1 MEADIESAKRERH
14 YKNGQTN
21 HGLVP
26 SPNGEPPEMTTALV
40 TQPQYLPQERKRQE
54 QTEVEVGLVAQLV
67 KAPGGKLAG
76 DQYPVTH

>member
-14 YKNGQTN
+14 SKHGHIN

-26 SPNGEPPEMTTALV
+26 SPNEAPPETTTALV
-40 TQPQYLPQERKRQE
+40 TKPQYLPTVRKRQE
-54 QTEVEVGLVAQLV
+54 QIEVEVGLVAQLV

-76 DQYPVTH
+76 D